1 MSNPYK
7 VTDEV
12 LYELQNRSK
21 EKLNQLF
28 PEGPPSEVVKR
39 IKREEEEL
47 RSNPY
52 TYALLITHEVIQEL
66 RYHRFSANLE
76 GDWFCSYYAY
86 LLDMTIDDPIWLA
99 ADYQSIGF
107 RMKQFVR
114 DGCNESPIQIEISP
128 GWGKS
133 ACFELLK
140 QCAKKWCFWLAECQE
155 GGWKLINRGF
165 REDDIF
171 AAHAPIIQII

>member
-1 MSNPYK
+1 MSNPYMITESAMK
-7 VTDEV
+7 
-12 LYELQNRSK
+12 ELHSRTNKRI
-21 EKLNQLF
+21 NQLF

-66 RYHRFSANLE
+66 HYHRFSANLE

-86 LLDMTIDDPIWLA
+86 LLEMTIDDPIELA
-99 ADYQSIGF
+99 SYYKSMGF
-107 RMKQFVR
+107 RTKQLVR

-133 ACFELLK
+133 ACLELLK
-140 QCAKKWCFWLAECQE
+140 QCAKKWDFWLAECQE

-171 AAHAPIIQII
+171 AARAPIIQII

>member
-12 LYELQNRSK
+12 LYELHNRSK

-28 PEGPPSEVVKR
+28 PEGPSSEVVKR

-66 RYHRFSANLE
+66 RYHRFSAYLE

-86 LLDMTIDDPIWLA
+86 LLDMTKSDPIWLA
-99 ADYQSIGF
+99 SDYQSIGL

-114 DGCNESPIQIEISP
+114 DGCNESPIQIETSP

-133 ACFELLK
+133 ACLELLK
-140 QCAKKWCFWLAECQE
+140 QCAKKWDFWLAECQE